1 MKVYVINTITSRAE
15 SKVARVKFYDAA
27 AIPEAIFALTRVS
40 EKGVRKGGTYWFP
53 ANVDALKA

>member
-1 MKVYVINTITSRAE
+1 MKVYVIDTIPSRAK

-27 AIPEAIFALTRVS
+27 AIPEAIFALARVS
-40 EKGVRKGGTYWFP
+40 GGVRKGGTYWFP